1 MESGNRHFFVKTLSQ
16 VPCHGKSTNSILPQ
30 HNSTFGC
37 WFRKT
42 IPLIKNLLDSEIHSA
57 PLARKAKILFK
68 KLGKIN
74 SETKFPENGSELQN
88 SFFGNTFQEVFPVA
102 QESTMKKEL

>member
-1 MESGNRHFFVKTLSQ
+1 MSKH
-16 VPCHGKSTNSILPQ
+16 CHKYLAMVRVQIASCLNTTQLLDVDLE
-30 HNSTFGC
+30 
-37 WFRKT
+37 KVY
-42 IPLIKNLLDSEIHSA
+42 PLIKNLLDSEIHSA